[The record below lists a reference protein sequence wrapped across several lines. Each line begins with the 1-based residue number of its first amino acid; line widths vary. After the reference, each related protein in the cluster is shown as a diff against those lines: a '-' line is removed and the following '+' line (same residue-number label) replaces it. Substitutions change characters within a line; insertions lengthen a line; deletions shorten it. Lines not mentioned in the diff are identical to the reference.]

1 MCLPAVGCVGVLG
14 NLGAILILLRPEMK
28 STFHHTL
35 ITLAVVDILFVIT
48 LIIDLQRFDLD
59 LSNQVFILFFPY
71 FWNPLKNILM
81 TFETFLMM
89 SITTER
95 YLAVRNP
102 LAYRLGLVRYSS
114 TLHLAVYILPALVLS
129 VILNIPKFFETELVT
144 VNMIDERGVNV
155 PMIDYNIT
163 DLRKDTDYI
172 FYYIHWTR
180 FLATGFL
187 PFVYLF
193 LLNFLL
199 VRHIVRKSK
208 NTVQEGA
215 NGIRL
220 RKSSGQ
226 VGKEVSTLNSTS
238 SSTSN
243 STSNSSLILLV
254 VIVIVYLVCN
264 IPRQVVIIMI
274 KIILT
279 SPGWCSTWPST

>member
-1 MCLPAVGCVGVLG
+1 MGVLG

-59 LSNQVFILFFPY
+59 LTNQVFILFFPY

-102 LAYRLGLVRYSS
+102 LTYRLGLVRYSPS
-114 TLHLAVYILPALVLS
+114 LHLAVYILPALLLS
-129 VILNIPKFFETELVT
+129 VILNIPKFLETELVT
-144 VNMIDERGVNV
+144 VNMVDDSGVIV
-155 PMIDYNIT
+155 KMIDYNIT
-163 DLRKDTDYI
+163 ELRQDADYI

-199 VRHIVRKSK
+199 VRQIWVSKSEHA
-208 NTVQEGA
+208 VQEGQD
-215 NGIRL
+215 GIRL
-220 RKSSGQ
+220 RKSPGQ
-226 VGKEVSTLNSTS
+226 GGKESTTS
-238 SSTSN
+238 H

>member
-1 MCLPAVGCVGVLG
+1 MCLPIVGCVGVLG

-48 LIIDLQRFDLD
+48 LIIDVQRFDLD

-114 TLHLAVYILPALVLS
+114 SLHLAVYILPALLLS
-129 VILNIPKFFETELVT
+129 VILNIPKFLETELVT
-144 VNMIDERGVNV
+144 VNMVDDSGASVQ
-155 PMIDYNIT
+155 MIDYNIT
-163 DLRKDTDYI
+163 DLRKDPDYI
-172 FYYIHWTR
+172 FYYINWTR

-193 LLNFLL
+193 LFNFLL
-199 VRHIVRKSK
+199 VRHIRVKMSELPEQENGDGIRIHKSSEQVGAECTTRKSD
-208 NTVQEGA
+208 
-215 NGIRL
+215 
-220 RKSSGQ
+220 SS
-226 VGKEVSTLNSTS
+226 V
-238 SSTSN
+238 
-243 STSNSSLILLV
+243 IMLV

-264 IPRQVVIIMI
+264 IPR
-274 KIILT
+274 
-279 SPGWCSTWPST
+279 